1 MNLSTD
7 YHLNQIYAGIL
18 QNQHLSKIYMGIH
31 SPIITFHI
39 QVVIVMFKY
48 IWQHDT
54 YYLLSF
60 IANLPSSRH
69 FTLSLILTK
78 TPWNS
83 PGKNTGVDSHS
94 LLQGIFST
102 QGSNMGLLH
111 CRCIIYYLTHQ
122 RSRHKADIILHNS
135 LLRKLR
141 LELLQNLPNLSLFLD
156 SGDLEFVTLSDSKAY
171 IFPISFKKQKQKQK
185 TKKTLSLCQSYIFQ
199 SPDEYSTETLMF
211 PMKVHFIKSITQA
224 SI

>member
-1 MNLSTD
+1 MVGFGPLESINWSKFLDFTACVFGLWGIAKKRQGGWYSAGVLSCFSCVRLFAT
-7 YHLNQIYAGIL
+7 L
-18 QNQHLSKIYMGIH
+18 
-31 SPIITFHI
+31 
-39 QVVIVMFKY
+39 
-48 IWQHDT
+48 W
-54 YYLLSF
+54 
-60 IANLPSSRH
+60 IAASQALC
-69 FTLSLILTK
+69 
-78 TPWNS
+78 PWNS

-171 IFPISFKKQKQKQK
+171 IFPILFKKQKQKQK
-185 TKKTLSLCQSYIFQ
+185 NQKNTFTLPELYF
-199 SPDEYSTETLMF
+199 
-211 PMKVHFIKSITQA
+211 SI
-224 SI
+224 SR